1 MLAAVFPNSLRKGL
15 LKRRTRD
22 LMTLVAKSSCR
33 VRASRA
39 GNLGPEPRVP
49 ARAEP
54 IGGDPVAYQE
64 RQTERHGL
72 GGWSRIRWLV
82 LTAVVIAIAVGIVLI
97 VLYSGGGGGGGY

>member
-1 MLAAVFPNSLRKGL
+1 M
-15 LKRRTRD
+15 
-22 LMTLVAKSSCR
+22 
-33 VRASRA
+33 
-39 GNLGPEPRVP
+39 
-49 ARAEP
+49 
-54 IGGDPVAYQE
+54 AYQE

>member
-1 MLAAVFPNSLRKGL
+1 
-15 LKRRTRD
+15 
-22 LMTLVAKSSCR
+22 MTLVAKSSCR

-97 VLYSGGGGGGGY
+97 VLYSGGGGGGGGGGY